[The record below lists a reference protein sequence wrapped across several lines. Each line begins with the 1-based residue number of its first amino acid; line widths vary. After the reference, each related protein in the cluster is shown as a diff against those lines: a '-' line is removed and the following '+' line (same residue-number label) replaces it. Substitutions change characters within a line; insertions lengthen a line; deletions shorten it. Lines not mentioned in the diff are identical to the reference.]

1 MITVKVTYTV
11 KPAFVSQ
18 NLENINT
25 FMQDFRTM
33 GSDFQYSVYTNENT
47 FIHLSHYKNEEI
59 QTAVLN
65 VPAFKAFQQQRD
77 DSGLEITPQI
87 EILTLAAGTREL
99 L

>member
-11 KPAFVSQ
+11 KSAFVDQ
-18 NLENINT
+18 NLENIKT

-33 GSDFQYSVYTNENT
+33 GSDFQYTVYTNKNT

-65 VPAFKAFQQQRD
+65 VPSFKAFQQQRD
-77 DSGLEITPQI
+77 DSGLEIEPQI
-87 EILTLAAGTREL
+87 EVLTLAAGTKEL